1 MNDEGDHL
9 TAAELTSN
17 VQLLLVAGH
26 ETMVNQIGLSMV
38 TLFEHPDQME
48 LLRARP
54 DLWPQAVEELLR
66 HSQLTSAIMPRI
78 AAQDFMLG
86 GTPIGADEAVIPVIG
101 TANRDPAGFP
111 DPNRFDILRTAPA
124 PHLGPGHGPHYCLGA
139 QLAKLELRIALGSLL
154 SRFPTLA
161 PAVDLADLN
170 WKTGLSV
177 RAVEELPVTW

>member
-1 MNDEGDHL
+1 VNDEGDHL

-48 LLRARP
+48 VLRARP

-101 TANRDPAGFP
+101 TANRDPAGS
-111 DPNRFDILRTAPA
+111 RTRTGSTSCVPRRRRTSGSVTARTIAWAPSSPSWSFA
-124 PHLGPGHGPHYCLGA
+124 
-139 QLAKLELRIALGSLL
+139 
-154 SRFPTLA
+154 SRSARCSAASPPWHPPSTSR
-161 PAVDLADLN
+161 
-170 WKTGLSV
+170 T
-177 RAVEELPVTW
+177 

>member
-101 TANRDPAGFP
+101 TANRDPAGS
-111 DPNRFDILRTAPA
+111 RTRTGSTSCVPRRRRTS
-124 PHLGPGHGPHYCLGA
+124 GPVTARTNCLGA